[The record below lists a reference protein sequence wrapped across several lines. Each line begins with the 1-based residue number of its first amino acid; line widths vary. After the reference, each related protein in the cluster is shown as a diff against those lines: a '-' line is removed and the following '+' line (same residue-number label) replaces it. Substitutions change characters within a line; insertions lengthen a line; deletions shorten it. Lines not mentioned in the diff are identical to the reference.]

1 MIARREFITLL
12 GGAAAGWPIAAGAH
26 QAPTVVVGLIRS
38 TSRSPFENLV
48 SAFQR
53 GLNEAGFVEG
63 QNVTIAYRY
72 GDDQFDRLQ
81 MLIAELIRQ
90 PVAVIV
96 ANNAS
101 ALVAVS
107 KTTTVPIV
115 FVTGGDPVR
124 DGLVAN
130 INRPGGNVTG
140 VVFFSSFL
148 GPKRFEL
155 LRELVPTATTIAVL
169 TNPALPN
176 TEAELR
182 AVEQAA
188 EAIGQQLVVVRVS
201 NDRDIEGAFDIF
213 KQRHTGALFVGAGP
227 LLNSR
232 RELLVA
238 LAALNQLPASF
249 GSREAVV
256 SGGLMSYA
264 ASQSHAYRQA
274 GEYAAR
280 ILRGEKPGELPVI
293 RSDKFEFVINLK
305 TAKTLGLSVPLTLQ
319 AAADEVIE

>member
-1 MIARREFITLL
+1 VADTGR
-12 GGAAAGWPIAAGAH
+12 GAAS
-26 QAPTVVVGLIRS
+26 TTLVVGFLRS
-38 TSRSPFENLV
+38 TSLSPFENLV

-53 GLNEAGFVEG
+53 GLNEAGFIEG

-72 GDDQFDRLQ
+72 GDDQIDRIQ

-115 FVTGGDPVR
+115 FVTGGDPVS

-130 INRPGGNVTG
+130 INRPGGNITG

-148 GPKRFEL
+148 GPKRLEL
-155 LRELVPTATTIAVL
+155 LRELAPPATIIAVL
-169 TNPALPN
+169 ASPALPN

-188 EAIGQQLVVVRVS
+188 EAIGQQLVVYGLITTAISRVHLTFS
-201 NDRDIEGAFDIF
+201 NNA
-213 KQRHTGALFVGAGP
+213 
-227 LLNSR
+227 
-232 RELLVA
+232 
-238 LAALNQLPASF
+238 
-249 GSREAVV
+249 
-256 SGGLMSYA
+256 
-264 ASQSHAYRQA
+264 RQA
-274 GEYAAR
+274 R
-280 ILRGEKPGELPVI
+280 C
-293 RSDKFEFVINLK
+293 
-305 TAKTLGLSVPLTLQ
+305 LSVPVRFLIQ
-319 AAADEVIE
+319 DGNVWWR